1 MKYGVKLISTMQRA
15 HKIRIYPTKEQEV
28 QLYKTAGTSRYVY
41 NWALDQWK
49 SQYEK
54 FEKGEAEERP
64 NTHMMC
70 RRWTLQKPEWAK
82 ETNNGSQR
90 AAIMDLGTAFQNF
103 WKGHASY
110 PKFHK
115 KGRKDSFYVANDKA
129 YISDSRISLP
139 KIGKVRLA
147 EPLRYTGK
155 IMSYVVSTYA
165 GQWFVSVQ
173 VETNADAHPRCEAPQ
188 SSVGIDVGLS
198 HVAVASDGTTL
209 DMPKSLHRLDKHLK
223 ALRRKLSK
231 KAKHSRNR
239 SKALRRK
246 QKVQRRINDIRK
258 DAVHKFTSTIT
269 KNHGI
274 VVTEDLNL
282 KGMVEKGSKSLR
294 RSLAHSLMGEVIR
307 QVSYKAQRHVMMD
320 RFFPSSKKC
329 SCCGFVKASLGLDER
344 TYRCEACGLV
354 IDRDFNASLNLM
366 QAEKVIPGVPV
377 ESASSC

>member
-1 MKYGVKLISTMQRA
+1 MNRA
-15 HKIRIYPTKEQEV
+15 HKIRIYPTREQEV

-64 NTHMMC
+64 NTYMMC
-70 RRWTLQKPEWAK
+70 RRWTLQKPDWAK

-90 AAIMDLGTAFQNF
+90 AAIMNVGTAFQNL
-103 WKGHASY
+103 WRGKTAY

-129 YISDSRISLP
+129 YISGARISLP
-139 KIGKVRLA
+139 RIGKVRLA

-165 GQWFVSVQ
+165 GEWFVSVQ
-173 VETNADAHPRCEAPQ
+173 VELASDARPRCEAPQ

-198 HVAVASDGTTL
+198 HIAVASDGTVL
-209 DMPKSLHRLDKHLK
+209 DMPKSLHRLDEHLK
-223 ALRRKLSK
+223 ALQRKLSK
-231 KAKHSRNR
+231 KAKRSRNR

-246 QKVQRRINDIRK
+246 QKVQRRIDNIRK
-258 DAVHKFTSTIT
+258 DAVHKFTHTIT

-282 KGMVEKGSKSLR
+282 KGMVQKGTASLR

-307 QVSYKAQRHVMMD
+307 QVSYKAQKHVMVD
-320 RFFPSSKKC
+320 RFFPSSKRC
-329 SCCGFVKASLGLDER
+329 SSCGFVKASLELSER

-354 IDRDFNASLNLM
+354 IDRDYNASLNLM
-366 QAEKVIPGVPV
+366 QAGKVIPGVPV
-377 ESASSC
+377 ESASTR